1 MCTVATVR
9 RLCIY
14 GEEEGKAETGNVNV
28 DKMYNRDQSPLSRI
42 SSSWLCAHHLLP
54 PPPRETSLIHLEH
67 AARLT
72 GHYGTAD
79 LQFNRTDTCR
89 MHSACTEAHSM
100 LSA

>member
-42 SSSWLCAHHLLP
+42 SLSWLCAHHLLP
-54 PPPRETSLIHLEH
+54 PPLARPLSSISSTPRDSQDTTAQRICNSIAQTRAECT
-67 AARLT
+67 APAPRLT
-72 GHYGTAD
+72 
-79 LQFNRTDTCR
+79 RC
-89 MHSACTEAHSM
+89 
-100 LSA
+100 